1 MMGPIDPMQY
11 SPTWQLLIIIIL
23 IFGAIYGCGRI
34 LEYLLRQFIRC
45 MKYLLL
51 QIIDLLYGDDFEE
64 NAAATTFED
73 NAKRRKREATRRIK
87 NENANN
93 NTSSKSVL
101 LNTQSNGTIE
111 RTTVPV
117 ETTIPEGSTTE
128 LEVEVEND
136 NEIAEAMRH
145 SPTDDEGKFVL
156 DGSQILFYDNFLEKS
171 KNSSSSVSPAI
182 RHRHGENVKHS
193 EHIETSTVTVV
204 SSSS

>member
-73 NAKRRKREATRRIK
+73 NTKRRKREATRRIK
-87 NENANN
+87 NEMTANN

-145 SPTDDEGKFVL
+145 SPTDDE
-156 DGSQILFYDNFLEKS
+156 EKS

>member
-1 MMGPIDPMQY
+1 MMGPIDLMQY

-51 QIIDLLYGDDFEE
+51 AIIDLLYGDDFEE

-87 NENANN
+87 NEITANN

-145 SPTDDEGKFVL
+145 SPTDDE
-156 DGSQILFYDNFLEKS
+156 EKS

>member
-51 QIIDLLYGDDFEE
+51 AIIDLLYGDDFEE

-87 NENANN
+87 NEIANN

-145 SPTDDEGKFVL
+145 SPTDDE
-156 DGSQILFYDNFLEKS
+156 EKS

>member
-51 QIIDLLYGDDFEE
+51 AIIDLLYGDDFEE

-87 NENANN
+87 NEMTANN

-145 SPTDDEGKFVL
+145 SPTDDE
-156 DGSQILFYDNFLEKS
+156 EKS